1 MEVVLEDGSVGL
13 GGCSIDIV
21 VEEVNYRVE
30 VCSGAAGHDLDLEV
44 VWPSDGEAARGLGEE
59 GGGGRDE
66 CRKNDSDCAEER
78 ERGCCTQG
86 IKEQV

>member
-1 MEVVLEDGSVGL
+1 VEVVLEDGSVGL

-44 VWPSDGEAARGLGEE
+44 VWPSDGEAARGLG
-59 GGGGRDE
+59 
-66 CRKNDSDCAEER
+66 
-78 ERGCCTQG
+78 
-86 IKEQV
+86 